1 MLHFPPVNMGEGG
14 AAGEGPAQGCKASH
28 RWNKDDGGTIG
39 VQVQAESRGDDLGNG
54 GGHRVDPAIC
64 PGQ

>member
-1 MLHFPPVNMGEGG
+1 MLHFPLLTWGREELRGKG
-14 AAGEGPAQGCKASH
+14 H

-39 VQVQAESRGDDLGNG
+39 VQVQAESRGGDLGNG
-54 GGHRVDPAIC
+54 GGRRVDPTIC

>member
-39 VQVQAESRGDDLGNG
+39 VQVQAESRGGDLGNG